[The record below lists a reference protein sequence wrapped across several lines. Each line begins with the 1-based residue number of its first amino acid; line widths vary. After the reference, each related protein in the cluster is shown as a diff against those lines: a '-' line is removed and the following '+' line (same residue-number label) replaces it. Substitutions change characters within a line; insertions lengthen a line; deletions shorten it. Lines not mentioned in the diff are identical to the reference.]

1 MECTH
6 CGAGAQRGR
15 FCVGCGRRMPPSLQ
29 PMRPVRLAP
38 RPAENADARVAA
50 PVDLDVDLDLTQ
62 PVLRLQRI
70 PRPRVPRAAVS
81 G

>member
-38 RPAENADARVAA
+38 RPAESAEARVAA
-50 PVDLDVDLDLTQ
+50 AVDLDLTQ

-70 PRPRVPRAAVS
+70 PRPRVPGAVVS